1 MPELIA
7 LARACVSLG
16 FCVLILIYVI
26 KLLRR
31 LGRTTVVA
39 GRLFLAAERLRKVN
53 VAIFTGLILVYMFTV
68 TLLVENYVVREL
80 EDTSY
85 PYPYHSFFTDST
97 NSMRWLDERS
107 KLWSIS
113 RNGAHRNGPNPSI
126 HSDVTG

>member
-39 GRLFLAAERLRKVN
+39 GRLFLAVERLRKVN
-53 VAIFTGLILVYMFTV
+53 MAIFTGLILVHMFTV
-68 TLLVENYVVREL
+68 TLLVENYIVREIGRYLVSLSLTFFLYGLYKLYEVVR
-80 EDTSY
+80 
-85 PYPYHSFFTDST
+85 
-97 NSMRWLDERS
+97 
-107 KLWSIS
+107 
-113 RNGAHRNGPNPSI
+113 
-126 HSDVTG
+126 

>member
-39 GRLFLAAERLRKVN
+39 GRLFLAVERLRKVN
-53 VAIFTGLILVYMFTV
+53 MAIFTGLILVYMFTV
-68 TLLVENYVVREL
+68 TLLVENYVVREVGRCL
-80 EDTSY
+80 VSLSL
-85 PYPYHSFFTDST
+85 PFF
-97 NSMRWLDERS
+97 LYGLY
-107 KLWSIS
+107 KLYE
-113 RNGAHRNGPNPSI
+113 
-126 HSDVTG
+126 VVK

>member
-16 FCVLILIYVI
+16 FCVFILIYVI

-39 GRLFLAAERLRKVN
+39 GRLFLAAEKLRKVN

-68 TLLVENYVVREL
+68 TLLVENYVVREVGRCL
-80 EDTSY
+80 VSLSL
-85 PYPYHSFFTDST
+85 PFF
-97 NSMRWLDERS
+97 LYGLY
-107 KLWSIS
+107 KLYE
-113 RNGAHRNGPNPSI
+113 
-126 HSDVTG
+126 VVK

>member
-16 FCVLILIYVI
+16 FCAFILIYVI

-39 GRLFLAAERLRKVN
+39 GRLFLAAEKLRKVN

-68 TLLVENYVVREL
+68 TLLVENYVVREVGRYL
-80 EDTSY
+80 VSLSL
-85 PYPYHSFFTDST
+85 PFF
-97 NSMRWLDERS
+97 LYGLY
-107 KLWSIS
+107 KLYEVV
-113 RNGAHRNGPNPSI
+113 R
-126 HSDVTG
+126 

>member
-39 GRLFLAAERLRKVN
+39 GRLFLAVERLRKVN
-53 VAIFTGLILVYMFTV
+53 MAIFTGLILVYMFTV
-68 TLLVENYVVREL
+68 TLLVENYIVREVGRYLVSLSLPFFLYGLYKLYEVVR
-80 EDTSY
+80 
-85 PYPYHSFFTDST
+85 
-97 NSMRWLDERS
+97 
-107 KLWSIS
+107 
-113 RNGAHRNGPNPSI
+113 
-126 HSDVTG
+126 

>member
-31 LGRTTVVA
+31 LRRTTVVA
-39 GRLFLAAERLRKVN
+39 GRLFLAAEKLRKVN

-68 TLLVENYVVREL
+68 TLLVENYVVREVGRYL
-80 EDTSY
+80 VSLSL
-85 PYPYHSFFTDST
+85 PFF
-97 NSMRWLDERS
+97 LYGLY
-107 KLWSIS
+107 KLYEVV
-113 RNGAHRNGPNPSI
+113 R
-126 HSDVTG
+126 